1 MTGES
6 LRIEASPSGVVTL
19 TLERAARKNALD
31 MPLFDK
37 LRDAFRALGED
48 PKARVLVL
56 TGAGDAFCSGADIGT
71 VRTGEAQPVLVVIR
85 QIHEMVLA
93 LQQVSK
99 PVIAKVNGVAAGAG
113 LSLALA
119 CDLIVASDRARFSA
133 IFARRGLSLDCG
145 GSWLLPRLIGLH
157 RAKELALLADMYSA
171 EQAEHMGLVNR
182 VVPHAELDAF
192 VADWAE
198 RLAAGPPLAL
208 SMSKRLLNAGL
219 NSSLVEALENE
230 ALAVAVNNATDDMKE
245 AFRAFR
251 DKREPHFKGS

>member
-1 MTGES
+1 MADETLHIES
-6 LRIEASPSGVVTL
+6 SPGGVVTL
-19 TLERAARKNALD
+19 TLDRAERKNAIDL
-31 MPLFDK
+31 PLFDR
-37 LRDAFRALGED
+37 LRDAFRELGED
-48 PKARVLVL
+48 PRARVLVL

-85 QIHEMVLA
+85 RIHEMVLA

-99 PVIAKVNGVAAGAG
+99 PVIARVNGVAAGAG

-119 CDLIVASDRARFSA
+119 CDLIVASERARFSA

-145 GSWLLPRLIGLH
+145 GSWLLPRLVGLH
-157 RAKELALLADMYSA
+157 RAKELALLADIYTA
-171 EQAEHMGLVNR
+171 EQAERMGLVNR
-182 VVPHAELDAF
+182 VVPHAELDAA

-198 RLAAGPPLAL
+198 RLAGGPPLAL

-219 NSSLVEALENE
+219 DSSLAEALENE

-251 DKREPHFKGS
+251 EKREPRFKGH

>member
-1 MTGES
+1 MAADS
-6 LRIEASPSGVVTL
+6 LRIDSTPNGIVTL
-19 TLERAARKNALD
+19 TLDRPERKNALD
-31 MPLFDK
+31 IPLFAA

-48 PKARVLVL
+48 PAARVLVL

-85 QIHEMVLA
+85 QLHEMVLA
-93 LQQVSK
+93 LAQLTK
-99 PVIAKVNGVAAGAG
+99 PVIARVNGVAAGAG

-145 GSWLLPRLIGLH
+145 GSWLLPRLVGLH

-171 EQAEHMGLVNR
+171 EQALQMGLVNR

-208 SMSKRLLNAGL
+208 SMSKRLLSSGL

-251 DKREPHFKGS
+251 DKREPRFRGV

>member
-1 MTGES
+1 MAASS
-6 LRIEASPSGVVTL
+6 LRIETPPNGVVTL
-19 TLERAARKNALD
+19 TLDRPERKNALD
-31 MPLFDK
+31 LPLFAA

-48 PKARVLVL
+48 PEARVLVL

-71 VRTGEAQPVLVVIR
+71 VRTGETQPVLAVIR

-93 LQQVSK
+93 LAQVTK
-99 PVIAKVNGVAAGAG
+99 PVVARVNGVAAGAG

-133 IFARRGLSLDCG
+133 IFARRGLSVDCG
-145 GSWLLPRLIGLH
+145 GSWLLPRLVGLH

-171 EQAEHMGLVNR
+171 EQAERMGLVNR
-182 VVPHAELDAF
+182 VVPHAELDTF

-219 NSSLVEALENE
+219 NASLVEALENE

-251 DKREPHFKGS
+251 DKREPRFKGS

>member
-1 MTGES
+1 VASDS
-6 LRIEASPSGVVTL
+6 LRVETTASGVATL
-19 TLERAARKNALD
+19 TIDRSARKNALD
-31 MPLFDK
+31 LPLFAA
-37 LRDAFRALGED
+37 LRDAFRTLAED
-48 PKARVLVL
+48 PRARVLVL
-56 TGAGDAFCSGADIGT
+56 TGAGDAFCSGADIST
-71 VRTGEAQPVLVVIR
+71 VRTGPAQPVLAVIR

-93 LQQVSK
+93 LHQVPK
-99 PVIAKVNGVAAGAG
+99 PVIARVNGVAAGAG

-133 IFARRGLSLDCG
+133 IFTRRGLSLDCG

-157 RAKELALLADMYSA
+157 RAKEVALLADMYTA
-171 EQAEHMGLVNR
+171 EQAERMGLVNR

-208 SMSKRLLNAGL
+208 SMSKRLLDAGIHA
-219 NSSLVEALENE
+219 SLLEALENE
-230 ALAVAVNNATDDMKE
+230 AMAVAVNDASDDMKE

-251 DKREPHFKGS
+251 EKREPRFGGS

>member
-1 MTGES
+1 VALET
-6 LRIEASPSGVVTL
+6 LRIETAPNGVVTL
-19 TLERAARKNALD
+19 TLARAERKNALD
-31 MPLFDK
+31 LPLFAA
-37 LRDAFRALGED
+37 LRDAFRTLGESTS
-48 PKARVLVL
+48 ARVLVL
-56 TGAGDAFCSGADIGT
+56 TGEGDAFCSGADIGT

-93 LQQVSK
+93 LKQVTK

-157 RAKELALLADMYSA
+157 RAKELALLADMYTA
-171 EQAEHMGLVNR
+171 EQALGMGLVNR

-208 SMSKRLLNAGL
+208 SMSKRLLESGAGA
-219 NSSLVEALENE
+219 SLTEALENE
-230 ALAVAVNNATDDMKE
+230 ALAVAVNNSTDDMKE

-251 DKREPHFKGS
+251 DKREPRFKGN

>member
-1 MTGES
+1 
-6 LRIEASPSGVVTL
+6 
-19 TLERAARKNALD
+19 
-31 MPLFDK
+31 
-37 LRDAFRALGED
+37 
-48 PKARVLVL
+48 
-56 TGAGDAFCSGADIGT
+56 

-85 QIHEMVLA
+85 RIHEMVLA

-99 PVIAKVNGVAAGAG
+99 PVIARVNGVAAGAG

-119 CDLIVASDRARFSA
+119 CDLIVASERARFSA

-145 GSWLLPRLIGLH
+145 GSWLLPRLVGLH
-157 RAKELALLADMYSA
+157 RAKELALLADIYTA
-171 EQAEHMGLVNR
+171 EQAERMGLVNR
-182 VVPHAELDAF
+182 VVPHAELDAA

-198 RLAAGPPLAL
+198 RLAGGPPLAL

-219 NSSLVEALENE
+219 DSSLAEALENE

-251 DKREPHFKGS
+251 EKREPRFKGH

>member
-1 MTGES
+1 
-6 LRIEASPSGVVTL
+6 
-19 TLERAARKNALD
+19 
-31 MPLFDK
+31 
-37 LRDAFRALGED
+37 
-48 PKARVLVL
+48 
-56 TGAGDAFCSGADIGT
+56 
-71 VRTGEAQPVLVVIR
+71 
-85 QIHEMVLA
+85 MVLA
-93 LQQVSK
+93 LAQVSK
-99 PVIAKVNGVAAGAG
+99 PVIARVNGVAAGAG

-145 GSWLLPRLIGLH
+145 GSWLLPRLVGLH
-157 RAKELALLADMYSA
+157 RAKELSLLADMYSA
-171 EQAEHMGLVNR
+171 EQAQQMGLVNR

-208 SMSKRLLNAGL
+208 SMSKRLLNSGL

-251 DKREPHFKGS
+251 DKREPRFRGV

>member
-1 MTGES
+1 LSTDS
-6 LRIEASPSGVVTL
+6 LRIESAPSGVVTL
-19 TLERAARKNALD
+19 TLDRSARKNALD
-31 MPLFDK
+31 LPLFDA
-37 LRDAFRALGED
+37 LRDAFRTLGED

-99 PVIAKVNGVAAGAG
+99 PVIARVNGVAAGAG

-145 GSWLLPRLIGLH
+145 GSWLLPRLVGLH

-171 EQAEHMGLVNR
+171 EQAERMGLVNR

-208 SMSKRLLNAGL
+208 SMSKRLLNSGINA
-219 NSSLVEALENE
+219 SLVEALENE
-230 ALAVAVNNATDDMKE
+230 ALAVAVNNATDDLKE

-251 DKREPHFKGS
+251 DKREPRFRGS

>member
-1 MTGES
+1 MSGDT
-6 LRIEASPSGVVTL
+6 LRIESSPSGVVTL
-19 TLERAARKNALD
+19 TLDRAARKNALD
-31 MPLFDK
+31 LPLFAR
-37 LRDAFRALGED
+37 LRDAFRELAD
-48 PKARVLVL
+48 DARARVLVL
-56 TGAGDAFCSGADIGT
+56 SGSGDAFCSGADIGT

-93 LQQVSK
+93 LKQLPQ

-145 GSWLLPRLIGLH
+145 GSWLLPRLVGLH
-157 RAKELALLADMYSA
+157 RAKELALLADMYDA
-171 EQAEHMGLVNR
+171 EQAERMGLVNR
-182 VVPHAELDAF
+182 VVPHAELDVF

-208 SMSKRLLNAGL
+208 SMSKRLLDSGL
-219 NSSLVEALENE
+219 NTSLAEALENE

-251 DKREPHFKGS
+251 DKRDPRFQGR